1 MSLKVIQGFALIW
14 LFFSC
19 NNAVRL
25 PENTSAEV
33 SDSSALISESQS
45 VEVSTTAQEM
55 PDSNAKVVLAVL
67 GVMQDGGRPH
77 LGCEKSCCAPE
88 TLQNMNDFLV
98 VSLGIFDREHAQG
111 YMIEATPDF
120 VPQWRTFKGIF
131 PEITLK
137 TFGGIFLT
145 HAHIGHYLGLAYLG
159 KEAFNAHGTP
169 VYAMPRMAE
178 FLKNNGPWSQLV
190 DINNIKIKEINFG
203 TSTTELN
210 NINVTPIQ
218 VPHRDEYS
226 ETAGYIIKGKN
237 KKALFIPD
245 IDKVEK
251 WDRDLSQLAK
261 EFDFL
266 LIDATFYDSK
276 EINRDIS
283 EIPHPLVTE
292 TMNLLIGLN
301 KENRNKVYFIHMN
314 HTNMMLDPNS
324 ELSKLIT
331 SKGFNIARLGQKLYL

>member
-1 MSLKVIQGFALIW
+1 LIRV
-14 LFFSC
+14 LNLVTF
-19 NNAVRL
+19 
-25 PENTSAEV
+25 
-33 SDSSALISESQS
+33 LIISISVNSQS
-45 VEVSTTAQEM
+45 EYIYILGNTQDAGLPHIGCQHPFCEDSFNVYEDHYTTSIA
-55 PDSNAKVVLAVL
+55 VVNSDLKKYIL
-67 GVMQDGGRPH
+67 
-77 LGCEKSCCAPE
+77 
-88 TLQNMNDFLV
+88 F
-98 VSLGIFDREHAQG
+98 
-111 YMIEATPDF
+111 EATPDI
-120 VPQWRTFKGIF
+120 TFQLNNLKQNIF
-131 PEITLK
+131 DEFLLPESIY
-137 TFGGIFLT
+137 IT
-145 HAHIGHYLGLAYLG
+145 HAHIGHYSGLMYFGREALGANDLMVRVL
-159 KEAFNAHGTP
+159 
-169 VYAMPRMAE
+169 PRMSN
-178 FLKNNGPWSQLV
+178 FLQNNGPWSQLV

-203 TSTTELN
+203 LSTKELD
-210 NINVTPIQ
+210 NIYITPFQ

-245 IDKVEK
+245 IDKWEK

-292 TMNLLIGLN
+292 TMNLLIRLN

>member
-1 MSLKVIQGFALIW
+1 MIRVINFVTFLI
-14 LFFSC
+14 
-19 NNAVRL
+19 
-25 PENTSAEV
+25 
-33 SDSSALISESQS
+33 ISISVNSQS
-45 VEVSTTAQEM
+45 EYIYILGNTQDAGLPHIGCQHPFCEDSFNVYEEHYSTSIA
-55 PDSNAKVVLAVL
+55 VVNSDLKKYIL
-67 GVMQDGGRPH
+67 
-77 LGCEKSCCAPE
+77 
-88 TLQNMNDFLV
+88 F
-98 VSLGIFDREHAQG
+98 
-111 YMIEATPDF
+111 EATPDI
-120 VPQWRTFKGIF
+120 TFQLNNLKKNIF
-131 PEITLK
+131 DEFLLPESIY
-137 TFGGIFLT
+137 IT
-145 HAHIGHYLGLAYLG
+145 HAHIGHYTGLMYFGREALGS
-159 KEAFNAHGTP
+159 KELI
-169 VYAMPRMAE
+169 VRVLPRMSI
-178 FLKNNGPWSQLV
+178 FLQNNGPWSQLV

-203 TSTTELN
+203 SSTKELA
-210 NINVTPIQ
+210 NIDITPVK

-245 IDKVEK
+245 IDKWGK

-292 TMNLLIGLN
+292 TIDLLNGLSI
-301 KENRNKVYFIHMN
+301 ENRNKVYFIHMN
-314 HTNMMLDPNS
+314 HTNMMLDPDS

>member
-1 MSLKVIQGFALIW
+1 MIRVINLVTFLI
-14 LFFSC
+14 
-19 NNAVRL
+19 
-25 PENTSAEV
+25 
-33 SDSSALISESQS
+33 ISISVNSQS
-45 VEVSTTAQEM
+45 EYIYILGNTQDAGLPHIGCQHPFCEDNFNVYEEHYTTSIA
-55 PDSNAKVVLAVL
+55 VVNSDLKKYIL
-67 GVMQDGGRPH
+67 
-77 LGCEKSCCAPE
+77 
-88 TLQNMNDFLV
+88 F
-98 VSLGIFDREHAQG
+98 
-111 YMIEATPDF
+111 EATPDI
-120 VPQWRTFKGIF
+120 TFQLNNLKKNIF
-131 PEITLK
+131 DEFLLPESIY
-137 TFGGIFLT
+137 IT
-145 HAHIGHYLGLAYLG
+145 HAHIGHYTGLMYFGREALGAKDQIVRVL
-159 KEAFNAHGTP
+159 
-169 VYAMPRMAE
+169 PRMST
-178 FLKNNGPWSQLV
+178 FLQNNGPWSQLV
-190 DINNIKIKEINFG
+190 DINNIKIQEINFG
-203 TSTTELN
+203 SSTKELA
-210 NINVTPIQ
+210 NIDITPIQ

-245 IDKVEK
+245 IDKWEK

-292 TMNLLIGLN
+292 TIDLLSGLN
-301 KENRNKVYFIHMN
+301 TENRSKVYFIHMN

>member
-1 MSLKVIQGFALIW
+1 MIRLLNLVTFLI
-14 LFFSC
+14 
-19 NNAVRL
+19 
-25 PENTSAEV
+25 
-33 SDSSALISESQS
+33 ISISVNSQS
-45 VEVSTTAQEM
+45 EYIYILGNTQDAGLPHIGCQHPFCEDNFNVYEEHYTTSIA
-55 PDSNAKVVLAVL
+55 VVNSDLKKYIL
-67 GVMQDGGRPH
+67 
-77 LGCEKSCCAPE
+77 
-88 TLQNMNDFLV
+88 F
-98 VSLGIFDREHAQG
+98 
-111 YMIEATPDF
+111 EATPDI
-120 VPQWRTFKGIF
+120 TFQLNNLKKNIF
-131 PEITLK
+131 DEFLLPESIY
-137 TFGGIFLT
+137 IT
-145 HAHIGHYLGLAYLG
+145 HAHIGHYTGLMYFGREALGAKDLMVRVL
-159 KEAFNAHGTP
+159 
-169 VYAMPRMAE
+169 PRMSN
-178 FLKNNGPWSQLV
+178 FLQNNGPWSQLV

-203 TSTTELN
+203 SSTKELT
-210 NINVTPIQ
+210 NIDITPVQ

-245 IDKVEK
+245 IDKWEK

-292 TMNLLIGLN
+292 TMNLLSGLN
-301 KENRNKVYFIHMN
+301 KENRSKVYFIHMN

-324 ELSKLIT
+324 DLSKLVT